1 MTVTYQLEEKK
12 EKLTYKNSK
21 TSYLIHQRS
30 IKTDC
35 PAYSPF
41 MTPFFD
47 RSYSVRE
54 TFTEGEAVSDRMFL
68 LIEGFGRSRSWQINY
83 RDDSERMAIEKFE
96 QDWSNLWNPQAILEL
111 D

>member
-12 EKLTYKNSK
+12 EKLTNNGSK

-35 PAYSPF
+35 PG
-41 MTPFFD
+41 TPDCPAFCPNYEPD

-54 TFTEGEAVSDRMFL
+54 TFTEGEAGSDRMVFFYDRSQ
-68 LIEGFGRSRSWQINY
+68 GFDRGS
-83 RDDSERMAIEKFE
+83 DSERMAIEKFE